1 MPGTIHAT
9 SRSRTAR
16 PTARPTAG
24 GWPSIPKSHSSAPSS
39 APTAAGTG
47 GERRGAERDGDER
60 PLERRH
66 AAAEEHER
74 VGAREG
80 RRGPHLERPVDGDGG
95 DRRRTADAAA
105 REEQRAQRLAAQ
117 LAARDERGE
126 ALARGAVADQRG
138 EARPRAQAREQDL
151 PAPRG

>member
-47 GERRGAERDGDER
+47 SECAAPVANTAATTATG
-60 PLERRH
+60 PL
-66 AAAEEHER
+66 
-74 VGAREG
+74 G
-80 RRGPHLERPVDGDGG
+80 RPVDGDGG

-151 PAPRG
+151 PAPRVGREARRNHEREERQEPQP

>member
-1 MPGTIHAT
+1 PPTTTLFPYTTLFRSDVHLLAHEGESREPGA
-9 SRSRTAR
+9 AR
-16 PTARPTAG
+16 QRRHQPGP
-24 GWPSIPKSHSSAPSS
+24 
-39 APTAAGTG
+39 AAEPPHGDRDPE

-138 EARPRAQAREQDL
+138 
-151 PAPRG
+151 